1 MRLYTGDY
9 LRDTRHL
16 TPSKHGVYL
25 LLLMHC
31 WDQKGRVPLDE
42 QEAAGIANCRSADE
56 IESLRYVLNRY
67 FVQMDDGWYNKRMAE
82 EVEAAE
88 HYSDNRSRAGKISAD
103 VRKSVRERSRA
114 IVKQVQNTSSTS
126 VEHMSVAPSSAPSLA
141 LTSTLQENAPT
152 VRVNSAAPNLTQE
165 APSESLSDAKQP
177 SVPPC
182 PYDKIVALWRE
193 CCPSLPY
200 PRDLTAQRRA
210 KMAARWREIGPDDQA
225 DGLNWLRKLFE
236 NRISTSPFLSGAAKP
251 SAGRT
256 KPFVATVDFVFRSEQ
271 TMQEILEGKYA

>member
-1 MRLYTGDY
+1 MLGELVDAGLVIPYEAEGKRFGALWNWRSFIRSVKPQHPMPNFGMGHCVQPSGFKDARTRLGAAKILSHLEIAENGGTPGIPCDTPRGTTGTEGLSVKGKGLSVSDKE
-9 LRDTRHL
+9 RDSTYVKSADADS
-16 TPSKHGVYL
+16 TPE
-25 LLLMHC
+25 
-31 WDQKGRVPLDE
+31 VPL
-42 QEAAGIANCRSADE
+42 
-56 IESLRYVLNRY
+56 ESSKL
-67 FVQMDDGWYNKRMAE
+67 
-82 EVEAAE
+82 
-88 HYSDNRSRAGKISAD
+88 
-103 VRKSVRERSRA
+103 
-114 IVKQVQNTSSTS
+114 
-126 VEHMSVAPSSAPSLA
+126 
-141 LTSTLQENAPT
+141 
-152 VRVNSAAPNLTQE
+152 
-165 APSESLSDAKQP
+165 
-177 SVPPC
+177 PPC

>member
-1 MRLYTGDY
+1 
-9 LRDTRHL
+9 
-16 TPSKHGVYL
+16 
-25 LLLMHC
+25 MHC
-31 WDQKGRVPLDE
+31 WDQKGPVPLDE

-141 LTSTLQENAPT
+141 LTPTLQENAPT
-152 VRVNSAAPNLTQE
+152 VRVNSAAPTLTQE